1 MANWASTSYRIEGKQ
16 EDLKTL
22 NELINEFMDGKR
34 PVMEDN
40 ASKDW
45 EGNVALELGENT
57 KGYYLRGFIQTC
69 ELEDDVLSIEAEEAW
84 GATDFRHIL
93 EKHFEGMKVY
103 FIVEEEGGEVYATN
117 DKEGRF
123 FDYRFLVDSC
133 VDGADEWEYFDTK
146 EQALSYVAR
155 RMGVETLV
163 GVTCLLERSK
173 MRTSSSSSNFCS
185 MVLSVGWEMLHESA
199 AFAKL
204 RKRLIAMIYLSCC
217 RFILF

>member
-103 FIVEEEGGEVYATN
+103 FIVEEEGGDWQKLEISDNVISATIDSVYEA
-117 DKEGRF
+117 
-123 FDYRFLVDSC
+123 V
-133 VDGADEWEYFDTK
+133 W
-146 EQALSYVAR
+146 
-155 RMGVETLV
+155 
-163 GVTCLLERSK
+163 
-173 MRTSSSSSNFCS
+173 
-185 MVLSVGWEMLHESA
+185 
-199 AFAKL
+199 L
-204 RKRLIAMIYLSCC
+204 RLKK
-217 RFILF
+217 

>member
-69 ELEDDVLSIEAEEAW
+69 ELEDDVLSIEAEEL
-84 GATDFRHIL
+84 GVLQTS
-93 EKHFEGMKVY
+93 
-103 FIVEEEGGEVYATN
+103 
-117 DKEGRF
+117 
-123 FDYRFLVDSC
+123 DSSLKNISR
-133 VDGADEWEYFDTK
+133 E
-146 EQALSYVAR
+146 
-155 RMGVETLV
+155 
-163 GVTCLLERSK
+163 
-173 MRTSSSSSNFCS
+173 
-185 MVLSVGWEMLHESA
+185 
-199 AFAKL
+199 
-204 RKRLIAMIYLSCC
+204 
-217 RFILF
+217 

>member
-155 RMGVETLV
+155 RMRVETVTLEEIDKWNDDHYEGDDYIYFHEYELV
-163 GVTCLLERSK
+163 
-173 MRTSSSSSNFCS
+173 
-185 MVLSVGWEMLHESA
+185 A
-199 AFAKL
+199 
-204 RKRLIAMIYLSCC
+204 
-217 RFILF
+217 

>member
-84 GATDFRHIL
+84 GLQT
-93 EKHFEGMKVY
+93 
-103 FIVEEEGGEVYATN
+103 
-117 DKEGRF
+117 
-123 FDYRFLVDSC
+123 S
-133 VDGADEWEYFDTK
+133 DTSLK
-146 EQALSYVAR
+146 NISRE
-155 RMGVETLV
+155 
-163 GVTCLLERSK
+163 
-173 MRTSSSSSNFCS
+173 
-185 MVLSVGWEMLHESA
+185 
-199 AFAKL
+199 
-204 RKRLIAMIYLSCC
+204 
-217 RFILF
+217 

>member
-69 ELEDDVLSIEAEEAW
+69 ELEDDVLSIEAEE
-84 GATDFRHIL
+84 
-93 EKHFEGMKVY
+93 
-103 FIVEEEGGEVYATN
+103 GGEVYATN

-155 RMGVETLV
+155 RMGVETVTLEEIDKWNDDHYEGDDYIYFHEYELV
-163 GVTCLLERSK
+163 
-173 MRTSSSSSNFCS
+173 
-185 MVLSVGWEMLHESA
+185 A
-199 AFAKL
+199 
-204 RKRLIAMIYLSCC
+204 
-217 RFILF
+217 

>member
-69 ELEDDVLSIEAEEAW
+69 ELEDDILSIEAEEAW

-93 EKHFEGMKVY
+93 VLEK
-103 FIVEEEGGEVYATN
+103 
-117 DKEGRF
+117 
-123 FDYRFLVDSC
+123 VDT
-133 VDGADEWEYFDTK
+133 V
-146 EQALSYVAR
+146 
-155 RMGVETLV
+155 
-163 GVTCLLERSK
+163 
-173 MRTSSSSSNFCS
+173 
-185 MVLSVGWEMLHESA
+185 
-199 AFAKL
+199 
-204 RKRLIAMIYLSCC
+204 
-217 RFILF
+217 

>member
-1 MANWASTSYRIEGKQ
+1 MTNWASTSYRIEGKQ

-84 GATDFRHIL
+84 GLQTSDTSLKNIL
-93 EKHFEGMKVY
+93 RE
-103 FIVEEEGGEVYATN
+103 
-117 DKEGRF
+117 
-123 FDYRFLVDSC
+123 
-133 VDGADEWEYFDTK
+133 
-146 EQALSYVAR
+146 
-155 RMGVETLV
+155 
-163 GVTCLLERSK
+163 
-173 MRTSSSSSNFCS
+173 
-185 MVLSVGWEMLHESA
+185 
-199 AFAKL
+199 
-204 RKRLIAMIYLSCC
+204 
-217 RFILF
+217 

>member
-84 GATDFRHIL
+84 GATDFRHEGTSTFL
-93 EKHFEGMKVY
+93 CSPKNGGGNRHFGGNRQ
-103 FIVEEEGGEVYATN
+103 VE
-117 DKEGRF
+117 R
-123 FDYRFLVDSC
+123 
-133 VDGADEWEYFDTK
+133 
-146 EQALSYVAR
+146 
-155 RMGVETLV
+155 
-163 GVTCLLERSK
+163 
-173 MRTSSSSSNFCS
+173 
-185 MVLSVGWEMLHESA
+185 
-199 AFAKL
+199 
-204 RKRLIAMIYLSCC
+204 
-217 RFILF
+217 